1 MKILSF
7 VGYHNS
13 GKTTLIEYIIK
24 SFQDKYKIAYIKH
37 DPKGHA
43 VFDKENSDTS
53 RILNINHQSAILSK
67 DTFVLYQ
74 KPKTIEEAIEFFK
87 DYDLIILEGFKYMAF
102 PKIKVGNIKG
112 PLENIV
118 YEYNGDKEALKK
130 FVETYVSGF

>member
-1 MKILSF
+1 MKVLSF

-43 VFDKENSDTS
+43 VFDKEGSDS
-53 RILNINHQSAILSK
+53 NKIFNINHQSAILSK

-102 PKIKVGNIKG
+102 PKVKVGDIEES
-112 PLENIV
+112 LENIV